1 MIMWMDVVM
10 IVVMTMRAMAGA
22 VAGALEFEP
31 HTIAPDHWF
40 DRGGHGRCKWSVLFE
55 KAAPDRC
62 PRPFMI
68 MLVIMIMIMLRI
80 MLVIMVIVMKKMI
93 ISPRPMSGGQHV
105 RDQYFLISFIT
116 QPALLLNHCTTSL
129 EHGE

>member
-1 MIMWMDVVM
+1 MFSSLGDPGEDDDDDNDDETTTMWMDVVM

-31 HTIAPDHWF
+31 QTTAPDQWF

-68 MLVIMIMIMLRI
+68 MIIRLLVFRLCLNSHSPTTMF
-80 MLVIMVIVMKKMI
+80 IVPSI
-93 ISPRPMSGGQHV
+93 C
-105 RDQYFLISFIT
+105 FI
-116 QPALLLNHCTTSL
+116 A
-129 EHGE
+129 